1 MDIMSIYVFYLVYP
15 CGLILKNCNLL
26 HYKAYLHRLV
36 HDFVVFL
43 SFIVIFN
50 CYYQNISIL
59 FWWCW
64 WWWWLQGRCGHWIY
78 IMCVASNKISVV
90 GHGTLWDTKNP
101 FKGINCSSCGYK
113 MSKEFL
119 KLVKFKSRKK

>member
-50 CYYQNISIL
+50 CYYQNKYFYSIL
-59 FWWCW
+59 MMLMMMMTPRKMWS
-64 WWWWLQGRCGHWIY
+64 LDLYNMCG
-78 IMCVASNKISVV
+78 
-90 GHGTLWDTKNP
+90 
-101 FKGINCSSCGYK
+101 
-113 MSKEFL
+113 
-119 KLVKFKSRKK
+119 